1 MEGLPPVDFRGE
13 LNDEQ
18 YAAVTSPRGPALV
31 LAGAGS
37 GKTRTLTYRVAWLL
51 HQGAKPWD
59 ILLLTFTNKS
69 AKEML
74 ERVED
79 LTGVPRGQ
87 FWGGTFHSIGQRILR
102 RNAAVASRSP
112 DFTILDQKESEQLFS
127 EIVKS
132 IDGAFIKDKTNPK
145 ASVILDA
152 YSHAR
157 NTLRP
162 VAEVSTTVRPI
173 PPRISPLANFGNH
186 RRFCSSVPCR
196 WTQAAMIRCE
206 LKMPTG
212 AIQIDA
218 MLITMRAYVEAERPS
233 PPYSGSI
240 VAPKRPSSFICS
252 TISSGYSS
260 AWSNFLAMGFSSR
273 SAQRSIDSRISLS
286 TSLMAFSAVTVRKNQ

>member
-1 MEGLPPVDFRGE
+1 MEGLPPIDFRGE
-13 LNDEQ
+13 LNAEQ
-18 YAAVTSPRGPALV
+18 FAAVTSRPGPALV

-51 HQGAKPWD
+51 HQGARPWD

-102 RNAAVASRSP
+102 RNAAAAGRQP

-127 EIVKS
+127 EVVKET
-132 IDGAFIKDKTNPK
+132 DGAFIKDKTNPK
-145 ASVILDA
+145 AAVILDA

-162 VAEVSTTVRPI
+162 LEEVLTERLDWMKGGPDKLLAFCARYEARKAEGNLCDFDDLLALWLKVLETDPAATSR
-173 PPRISPLANFGNH
+173 PRIA
-186 RRFCSSVPCR
+186 RR
-196 WTQAAMIRCE
+196 
-206 LKMPTG
+206 
-212 AIQIDA
+212 
-218 MLITMRAYVEAERPS
+218 
-233 PPYSGSI
+233 
-240 VAPKRPSSFICS
+240 
-252 TISSGYSS
+252 
-260 AWSNFLAMGFSSR
+260 
-273 SAQRSIDSRISLS
+273 
-286 TSLMAFSAVTVRKNQ
+286 

>member
-1 MEGLPPVDFRGE
+1 MEGLPPVDFRAE

-102 RNAAVASRSP
+102 RNAAVAARSP

-145 ASVILDA
+145 AAVVLDA
-152 YSHAR
+152 LEHLLGGLIRERQQQDVPGHGALVQEPGDAIREGAGLAGAGAGQHERGSAR
-157 NTLRP
+157 
-162 VAEVSTTVRPI
+162 
-173 PPRISPLANFGNH
+173 
-186 RRFCSSVPCR
+186 
-196 WTQAAMIRCE
+196 
-206 LKMPTG
+206 
-212 AIQIDA
+212 
-218 MLITMRAYVEAERPS
+218 
-233 PPYSGSI
+233 
-240 VAPKRPSSFICS
+240 
-252 TISSGYSS
+252 
-260 AWSNFLAMGFSSR
+260 
-273 SAQRSIDSRISLS
+273 
-286 TSLMAFSAVTVRKNQ
+286 